1 MFQSHYTNDRHT
13 RSTRHFGHFNLK
25 YAHDD
30 AMRCRA
36 VRYSARLCT
45 APMRA
50 RAIVIVTAAAAA
62 AAAAAD
68 VIVIVVA
75 VVVVIVIVTLIHCCC

>member
-13 RSTRHFGHFNLK
+13 RSTRHFGHFNLE

-62 AAAAAD
+62 AAD

-75 VVVVIVIVTLIHCCC
+75 VVVVIVTLIHCCC